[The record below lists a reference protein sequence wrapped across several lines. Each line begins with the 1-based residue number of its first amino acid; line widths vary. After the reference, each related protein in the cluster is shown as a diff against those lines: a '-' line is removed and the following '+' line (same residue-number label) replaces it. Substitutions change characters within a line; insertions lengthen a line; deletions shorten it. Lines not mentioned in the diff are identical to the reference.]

1 MLAINGDEWGIA
13 IQSVLFYSQSW
24 MCGDDDDDDDD
35 ADDDDDDDDDAD
47 DDDHGDDHGYDSN
60 A

>member
-1 MLAINGDEWGIA
+1 MLAINGGEWGIV
-13 IQSVLFYSQSW
+13 IQSILFYSQAW

-35 ADDDDDDDDDAD
+35 DDD
-47 DDDHGDDHGYDSN
+47 GDDHGYDSN